1 MSKGD
6 IILMLLGSSKHLS
19 FRRQIKRQLI
29 ATGFKN
35 RNVIIMEDLIKN
47 EKKIDYGS
55 LDDKFEWIVK
65 NYNPRFFFAIFHKN
79 VKNIDGVIFEIGWL
93 CGKLGSNIIS
103 KKLRFLF
110 EDGYNLTREN
120 TPFYIQA
127 LFSKILQLPFDES
140 KDYQKCHI
148 QILNFINPCLK

>member
-1 MSKGD
+1 
-6 IILMLLGSSKHLS
+6 
-19 FRRQIKRQLI
+19 
-29 ATGFKN
+29 
-35 RNVIIMEDLIKN
+35 
-47 EKKIDYGS
+47 
-55 LDDKFEWIVK
+55 
-65 NYNPRFFFAIFHKN
+65 

-110 EDGYNLTREN
+110 EDGYNLKREN
-120 TPFYIQA
+120 TPSYIQA

-140 KDYQKCHI
+140 KEYQKCHI